1 VIPRVRP
8 LYTTPIPG
16 TASYSVKLA
25 FWLELCQKF
34 AFCLVIFST
43 KHNYILQNLHAVAKR
58 LVYLLYKHEIYD
70 AQCTITSLDGELYC
84 GLKQMLPSEWY
95 FARYFNDF
103 SEWYS
108 SKYFKRYNNR
118 TFGKFFQHVFS
129 NRHKFQT
136 SFSQMHF
143 LHIMF
148 QAGCL
153 TDLKIQH
160 FRNLTAS
167 VTKASGFK
175 VVMCFMLLNLFQ
187 MSILITTGEIFKLLF
202 QRYFSYTN
210 ENKLMRTR
218 TFFP

>member
-1 VIPRVRP
+1 
-8 LYTTPIPG
+8 
-16 TASYSVKLA
+16 
-25 FWLELCQKF
+25 
-34 AFCLVIFST
+34 
-43 KHNYILQNLHAVAKR
+43 
-58 LVYLLYKHEIYD
+58 
-70 AQCTITSLDGELYC
+70 
-84 GLKQMLPSEWY
+84 
-95 FARYFNDF
+95 
-103 SEWYS
+103 
-108 SKYFKRYNNR
+108 
-118 TFGKFFQHVFS
+118 
-129 NRHKFQT
+129 
-136 SFSQMHF
+136 MHF